1 MATPFDTL
9 LDLRDQSKLA
19 GDVDPAALFASYLKQ
34 IEALVSHVD
43 RESRN
48 EGDSMKIA
56 LVVIGVIVLAVLA
69 VFGWAMGSRN
79 TLVTERE
86 AVNAAWSQVD
96 VALQRRAD
104 LIPNLVETVKGFA
117 KQEQAV
123 IKEVTDARAALGGA
137 RTPSEKIQANAQLDG
152 ALSRLLVV
160 VENYP
165 QLKSNENFLRLQ
177 DELAGTENR
186 IAVERRKYNETVQRY
201 NTDIELFPKNI
212 AASMFG
218 FQRNDAYFKTEPG
231 ARNAPKVSF

>member
-1 MATPFDTL
+1 
-9 LDLRDQSKLA
+9 
-19 GDVDPAALFASYLKQ
+19 
-34 IEALVSHVD
+34 
-43 RESRN
+43 
-48 EGDSMKIA
+48 MKIA
-56 LVVIGVIVLAVLA
+56 LVVIGVIVLAALG
-69 VFGWAMGSRN
+69 VFGWAMGSYN

-137 RTPSEKIQANAQLDG
+137 RTPSEKIQANGQLDG

-201 NTDIELFPKNI
+201 NTDIGLFPNNI
-212 AASMFG
+212 TASMFG

-231 ARNAPKVSF
+231 ARNAPKVAF